1 MSDNNIT
8 LNSTVSRKD
17 DVLDCN
23 VDNETVLMSM
33 DTGSYISTN
42 KQAAI
47 IWELIEQP
55 KNITDIVKALTLSFD
70 VDTEQCK
77 SDVLSFIANMQK
89 ENLVTIS

>member
-1 MSDNNIT
+1 
-8 LNSTVSRKD
+8 
-17 DVLDCN
+17 
-23 VDNETVLMSM
+23 M

-55 KNITDIVKALTLSFD
+55 KNITDIVKALTLSFN
-70 VDTEQCK
+70 VDTEQCQ

-89 ENLVTIS
+89 ENLVTIQN